1 MLEFGAHMSIAGGCD
16 QALIK
21 ASALQMTSCQIFTK
35 NANQWAAK
43 PLDPAMIERWNEQRA
58 STGVK
63 HLVAHDSYLIN
74 IASPDEAAR
83 EKSRLALAV
92 ELERCD
98 QLEIPYLVSHP
109 GAHMGDGVDVGI
121 QRVGESINRIFAE
134 QPGGKSM
141 LLLETTAGQGTTL
154 GRSFEEIAAMIDQVE
169 NKSRVG
175 VCLDTCHI
183 FVAGYDIRDAESY
196 KSTMDAFDSIVGLD
210 NLKVIHLNDAQKGLG
225 SHRDRHTHIGDGELG
240 LSSFENLIGDERMC
254 GRPAV
259 LETPKGDN
267 DEEDA
272 RNLATLRGIAE
283 RMAATKAVNA

>member
-21 ASALQMTSCQIFTK
+21 AAALNMTSCQIFTK
-35 NANQWAAK
+35 NASQWAAK
-43 PLDPAMIERWNEQRA
+43 PLDPSMIERWNEQRKA
-58 STGVK
+58 TGIQ

-74 IASPDEAAR
+74 VASPDDANW

-98 QLEIPYLVSHP
+98 QLEVPYLVSHP
-109 GAHMGDGVDVGI
+109 GAHMGTGEEVGI
-121 QRVGESINRIFAE
+121 QRVAAAINKIFDE
-134 QPGGKSM
+134 QPDGRSM
-141 LLLETTAGQGTTL
+141 LLLETTAGQGSTL
-154 GRSFEEIAAMIDQVE
+154 GRTFEELASIIDQVD

-183 FVAGYDIRDAESY
+183 FVAGYDIRDADSY
-196 KSTMDAFDSIVGLD
+196 AKTIGSFDDVIGLD
-210 NLKVIHLNDAQKGLG
+210 RLKVIHLNDAKKGLD
-225 SHRDRHTHIGDGELG
+225 SHIDRHTHIGDGELG
-240 LSSFENLIGDERMC
+240 ISAFENLIGDERLQ

-283 RMAATKAVNA
+283 RLAAAKPA

>member
-21 ASALQMTSCQIFTK
+21 ASALNMTSCQIFTK
-35 NANQWAAK
+35 NASQWAAK

-58 STGVK
+58 VTGIK

-74 IASPDEAAR
+74 IASPDDAVW

-98 QLEIPYLVSHP
+98 QLEVPHLVSHP
-109 GAHMGDGVDVGI
+109 GAHMGSGEEAGI
-121 QRVGESINRIFAE
+121 HRVAVAINQIFDD
-134 QPGGKSM
+134 QPTGKSM
-141 LLLETTAGQGTTL
+141 LLLETTAGQGSTL
-154 GRSFEEIAAMIDQVE
+154 GRTFEELAAIIDQVE

-196 KSTMDAFDSIVGLD
+196 TKTMSSFDEVIGLD
-210 NLKVIHLNDAQKGLG
+210 YLKVIHLNDAKKGLG
-225 SHRDRHTHIGDGELG
+225 SHVDRHTHIGDGELG
-240 LSSFENLIGDERMC
+240 ISAFENLLADGRLQ

-259 LETPKGDN
+259 LETPKGDH

-272 RNLATLRGIAE
+272 RNLATLRGIVE
-283 RMAATKAVNA
+283 RQAAAKPA

>member
-21 ASALQMTSCQIFTK
+21 AAALNMTSCQIFTK
-35 NANQWAAK
+35 NASQWAAK

-58 STGVK
+58 TTGIK

-74 IASPDEAAR
+74 VASPDDANW

-98 QLEIPYLVSHP
+98 QLDVPYLVSHP
-109 GAHMGDGVDVGI
+109 GAHMGTGEEAGI
-121 QRVGESINRIFAE
+121 QRVAAAINKIFDE
-134 QPGGKSM
+134 QPDGRSM
-141 LLLETTAGQGTTL
+141 LLLETTAGQGSTL
-154 GRSFEEIAAMIDQVE
+154 GRTFEELASIIEQVD

-183 FVAGYDIRDAESY
+183 FVAGYDIRDADSY
-196 KSTMDAFDSIVGLD
+196 AKTMCSFDEVIGL
-210 NLKVIHLNDAQKGLG
+210 NRLKVIHLNDAKKGLG
-225 SHRDRHTHIGDGELG
+225 SHVDRHTHIGDGELG
-240 LSSFENLIGDERMC
+240 ISAFENLIRDERLQ

-283 RMAATKAVNA
+283 RKAAAKPA